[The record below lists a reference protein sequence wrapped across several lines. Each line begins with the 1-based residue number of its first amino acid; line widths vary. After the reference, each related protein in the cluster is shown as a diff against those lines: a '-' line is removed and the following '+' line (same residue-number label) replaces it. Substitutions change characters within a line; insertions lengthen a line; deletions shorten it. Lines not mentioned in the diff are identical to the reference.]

1 MLHRLSE
8 LAVQGDRPMGEDRRE
23 VGGIQVVKDPTET
36 GKHII
41 HSNAGNFFPRV
52 ANYQVAA
59 WAFYLTC

>member
-1 MLHRLSE
+1 MQHHLSE
-8 LAVQGDRPMGEDRRE
+8 LGVQGDRPMGEGRRE

-52 ANYQVAA
+52 VN
-59 WAFYLTC
+59 